1 MNTKH
6 LLGILTI
13 FTFGLLA
20 CKSDPKPTSPAVKK
34 DPVKIPA
41 ANGDSLFTY
50 VEKQLSFG
58 YRIPGTPEHVACKD
72 WIVSKL
78 KSYGAEVVEQKFKAS
93 FLTVKDVDAYN
104 IIATFNPG
112 HKKRILLGAHWD
124 SRMIAEKDKDQSKR
138 NQPIYGADDGGSGV
152 AGLLEIARQLNENEI
167 DIGIDLIFFDAEDQ
181 GNSNADETDTW
192 ALGAQHWSKNLHK
205 RGYKAKFG
213 ILLDMIGSKGAT
225 FGKEYYS
232 QQYAKM
238 YQDKVWTLARRM
250 GYTDMFINTAFGQIG
265 DDHLYVNMNAGIPMF
280 DIINYR
286 VNENLFGA
294 YHHTHD
300 DDIDVIDKRTLRV
313 VTQVVLAAIFKESE
327 GSL

>member
-1 MNTKH
+1 MNTKYLIGFFVI
-6 LLGILTI
+6 LLIGIS
-13 FTFGLLA
+13 A
-20 CKSDPKPTSPAVKK
+20 CKTDPKTSEPAVKK

-41 ANGDSLFTY
+41 ANGDSLYTF

-58 YRIPGTPEHVACKD
+58 YRIPGTPEHIACKD

-78 KSYGAEVVEQKFKAS
+78 ESYGADVIEQKFTTS
-93 FLTVKDVDAYN
+93 FLTVKNVDAFN
-104 IIATFNPG
+104 IIASFNPN
-112 HKKRILLGAHWD
+112 HKKRILIGAHWD
-124 SRMIAEKDKDQSKR
+124 SRMIAEKDQDKAKQDK
-138 NQPIYGADDGGSGV
+138 PISGADDGGSGV
-152 AGLLEIARQLNENEI
+152 AGLLEIARQLSENEI
-167 DIGIDLIFFDAEDQ
+167 DLGIDLIFFDAEDQ
-181 GNSNADETDTW
+181 GNSNVDESW
-192 ALGAQHWSKNLHK
+192 ALGAQHWGKNMHK

-225 FGKEYYS
+225 FGKEFYS
-232 QQYAKM
+232 QQYAKS

-250 GYTDMFINTAFGQIG
+250 GYTDMFVNTLFGRIG
-265 DDHLYVNMNAGIPMF
+265 DDHLYVNKYAGIPMF

-286 VNENLFGA
+286 VGENLFGA

-327 GSL
+327 GTL